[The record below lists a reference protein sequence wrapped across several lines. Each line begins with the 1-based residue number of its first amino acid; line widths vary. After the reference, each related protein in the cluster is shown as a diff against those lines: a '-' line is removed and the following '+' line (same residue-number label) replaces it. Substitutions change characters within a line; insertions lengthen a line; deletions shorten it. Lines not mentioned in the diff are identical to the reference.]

1 MHRYR
6 RIWVVYRKELIDT
19 LRDKRTLIAMILV
32 PIVLYPALMVVLVE
46 ALRMETG
53 RRQAEHYSIGVPSER
68 HRLWLE
74 KVLLREDAERQ
85 AQQEQYRL
93 AAEAAGQENT
103 EDDTGLQAHLRAG
116 QVTIVVTSPGQS
128 LWELVSGQKCHL
140 GVLVEPPPDPDRPAD
155 MTNRVVQLIYCDTD
169 PRSEFVYGQL
179 SRVLNNES
187 ERIIRSRL
195 SHVPQGDRLLTP
207 LMSSSISTAGPDQQF
222 AKILAM
228 VIPFLLVTMTV
239 TGAMYPA
246 IDLTAGERER
256 GTLETL
262 AASPVPVGQI
272 VAGKFGVIVTIA
284 MISTML
290 NLGSM
295 TAMVHFSRM
304 DQLIA
309 WPQASHKAEAAA
321 VDALIEQ
328 TAATQQATNKA
339 DSRPAQA
346 AALPAAENAASQP
359 TSSEGKAP
367 PVRESS
373 SPLTSSASAEAVK
386 GLAPTTA
393 PPYSQRDYLEQ
404 RRRLEQEAKQRIG
417 FLKTAA
423 PVALLAMIPFAVL
436 FSGVMLAVCS
446 FARSFKEAQNY
457 MMPVMVVAIIPAMIV
472 SYMPTINL
480 QGAMLVAPVANVV
493 VLMRE
498 LFLGRYDLAAMSIVL
513 LSTCLYAV
521 AAVAVAAKIY
531 AHEAV
536 LFGDVGS
543 YKTLLRRRF
552 YKPRRYPSP
561 AMALVTLALIF
572 PLNFYW
578 QSYLV
583 GVDSSGQRFKAA
595 MAGAQLLIFAAPV
608 LLLGWYRKLDL
619 RSTFALRIPDW
630 RQAAGALLVAVS
642 IVPVSILLEQL
653 HNACFPSAPGAARLL
668 ERQMELMSSGS
679 LAGILLVFAVL
690 PGICEELLFRGFLLA
705 GLRSKLH
712 NAAVILLV
720 GLIFALYHINVEKI
734 PIVTLM
740 GALLA
745 FICLRCGS
753 IYPAML
759 VHIANNGLGLWVSRQ
774 QDGQILRRI
783 FGLPGTDAE
792 LASIHFDATTVAF
805 IAILVIGLAMVAFGQ
820 SRRDSGA
827 TESQP
832 YENNGTR
839 SPDH

>member
-6 RIWVVYRKELIDT
+6 RVWVIYRKELIDT

-53 RRQAEHYSIGVPSER
+53 RRQAEQYSICVPSER
-68 HRLWLE
+68 HRQWLE

-85 AQQEQYRL
+85 AQDEEYKK
-93 AAEAAGQENT
+93 AVEAAGQEKT
-103 EDDTGLQAHLRAG
+103 EQDTGLQAHLQAS
-116 QVTIVVTSPGQS
+116 QVTIIVTGPNQS
-128 LWELVSGQKCHL
+128 LWDLVSRQKCHL
-140 GVLVEPPPDPDRPAD
+140 GVLIEPPPDPDRPAD
-155 MTNRVVQLIYCDTD
+155 TTNRVVQLLYCDTD
-169 PRSEFVYGQL
+169 PRSEFVYNQL
-179 SRVLNNES
+179 SRILGNEA
-187 ERIIRSRL
+187 ERIVRSRL
-195 SHVPQGDRLLTP
+195 AHIPQGEQMLTP

-304 DQLIA
+304 DELVA
-309 WPQASHKAEAAA
+309 WPAQASRKAEAAV
-321 VDALIEQ
+321 VDSLIEK
-328 TAATQQATNKA
+328 AATTQE
-339 DSRPAQA
+339 AQRA
-346 AALPAAENAASQP
+346 AASQA
-359 TSSEGKAP
+359 TGA
-367 PVRESS
+367 
-373 SPLTSSASAEAVK
+373 
-386 GLAPTTA
+386 TTMA
-393 PPYSQRDYLEQ
+393 AATRPSYSQRDYLER
-404 RRRLEQEAKQRIG
+404 RRRLEQEAKERIG

-480 QGAMLVAPVANVV
+480 QGLMLVAPVANVV
-493 VLMRE
+493 ILMRE
-498 LFLGRYDLAAMSIVL
+498 LFLGRYDLAAMSVVL
-513 LSTCLYAV
+513 LSTCLYAG

-531 AHEAV
+531 GHEAV

-552 YKPRRYPSP
+552 YKPRDCPSA
-561 AMALVTLALIF
+561 AMALVAIAILF
-572 PLNFYW
+572 PINFYW

-583 GVDSSGQRFKAA
+583 GADSSGERFKAV
-595 MAGAQLLIFAAPV
+595 MAGAQVLIFAAPV
-608 LLLGWYRKLDL
+608 LLLAKYRKLDL
-619 RSTFALRIPDW
+619 QSTFSLRMPDW
-630 RQAAGALLVAVS
+630 RHSAGALLIAAS
-642 IVPVSILLEQL
+642 IMPVSLLLQQIQTTFL
-653 HNACFPSAPGAARLL
+653 PSSPGAEKLL
-668 ERQMELMSSGS
+668 GRQMELLGGGS
-679 LAGILLVFAVL
+679 LPGVLLVFAVL
-690 PGICEELLFRGFLLA
+690 PGICEELVFRGFLLS
-705 GLRSKLH
+705 GLRSKLP
-712 NAAVILLV
+712 NAAAIVLV
-720 GLIFALYHINVEKI
+720 GLIFGLYHINVEKI

-740 GALLA
+740 GILLA

-759 VHIANNGLGLWVSRQ
+759 VHVANNGLGLWVSRPKE
-774 QDGQILRRI
+774 GEILRRI
-783 FGLPGTDAE
+783 FGLPIEDSQLTA
-792 LASIHFDATTVAF
+792 IHFNATTAVCLAIFVVGLALVAF
-805 IAILVIGLAMVAFGQ
+805 AP
-820 SRRDSGA
+820 SRHAGVVLTPGSHPEDRTA
-827 TESQP
+827 
-832 YENNGTR
+832 
-839 SPDH
+839 